1 MKKVNEVFETNNY
14 NLFKF
19 SKFNR
24 NVIYR
29 KDLMEEAK
37 RGFIAPIIVNEDF
50 VVIDGQSRLKHAEY
64 AKVSIKYIVVE
75 GLTEKDIVRMN
86 TTQLS
91 WSIKD
96 YIQSYANEGNTEY
109 QKLIELLNDTNVN
122 VTPVTAI
129 GLGVFDTGS
138 RITNIVKN
146 GEFKFVNYQ
155 ETVQF
160 LDYYSDFIQET
171 ELPNHSK
178 FSLAVYQIYKIK
190 KFDKKRLIKKI
201 NESRDKDKLNISLD
215 KNAYIEILL
224 DMYNNR
230 TRTNS
235 DLTINYYKDRR
246 NQIIIDAEMED

>member
-50 VVIDGQSRLKHAEY
+50 IVIDGQSRLKHAEY
-64 AKVSIKYIVVE
+64 AKVPIKYMVVE

-109 QKLIELLNDTNVN
+109 QKLIELLNNTNVN
-122 VTPVTAI
+122 VGPATAI
-129 GLGVFDTGS
+129 GLGSFDTRGE
-138 RITNIVKN
+138 ITSTVKN

-155 ETVQF
+155 ETLQF

-171 ELPNHSK
+171 ELQNYSK
-178 FSLAVYQIYKIK
+178 LSLAVYQIYKIK

-201 NESRDKDKLNISLD
+201 NESRDKDKLNVSLD
-215 KNAYIEILL
+215 KNSYIEILL

-230 TRTNS
+230 TRINS
-235 DLTINYYKDRR
+235 DLAINYYKDRR
-246 NQIIIDAEMED
+246 NQIIIDAEMEG

>member
-1 MKKVNEVFETNNY
+1 MKKIKEVFETNNY

-50 VVIDGQSRLKHAEY
+50 IVIDGQSRLKHAEY
-64 AKVSIKYIVVE
+64 AKVPIKYMVVE

-96 YIQSYANEGNTEY
+96 YIQSYANEGNAEY
-109 QKLIELLNDTNVN
+109 QKLIELLNSINMNVA
-122 VTPVTAI
+122 PIAAI
-129 GLGVFDTGS
+129 GLGFLETGGRVTS
-138 RITNIVKN
+138 AVKN

-155 ETVQF
+155 ETLQF

-171 ELPNHSK
+171 ELQNYSK
-178 FSLAVYQIYKIK
+178 LSLAVYQIYKIK

-201 NESRDKDKLNISLD
+201 NESRDKDKLNVSLD
-215 KNAYIEILL
+215 KNSYIEILL

-230 TRTNS
+230 TRINS
-235 DLTINYYKDRR
+235 DLAINYYKDRR
-246 NQIIIDAEMED
+246 NQIIIDAEMEG

>member
-1 MKKVNEVFETNNY
+1 MKKINEVFETNNY

-50 VVIDGQSRLKHAEY
+50 IVIDGQSRLKHAEY
-64 AKVSIKYIVVE
+64 AKVPIKYMVVE

-96 YIQSYANEGNTEY
+96 YIQSYANEGNAEY
-109 QKLIELLNDTNVN
+109 QKLIELLNGSNMNVA
-122 VTPVTAI
+122 PIAAI
-129 GLGVFDTGS
+129 GLGVFETGGRVTS
-138 RITNIVKN
+138 AVKN
-146 GEFKFVNYQ
+146 GEFKFVDYQ

-160 LDYYSDFIQET
+160 LNYYSDFIQET
-171 ELPNHSK
+171 ELPNFSK
-178 FSLAVYQIYKIK
+178 LSLAVYQIYKIK

-201 NESRDKDKLNISLD
+201 NESRDKDKLNVSLN
-215 KNAYIEILL
+215 KNAYIENLL

-230 TRTNS
+230 TRINS
-235 DLTINYYKDRR
+235 DLTINYYKDRK

>member
-1 MKKVNEVFETNNY
+1 MKKINEVFETNNY

-50 VVIDGQSRLKHAEY
+50 IVIDGQSRLKHAEY
-64 AKVSIKYIVVE
+64 AKVPIKYMVVE

-109 QKLIELLNDTNVN
+109 QKLIELLNDTDMNAA
-122 VTPVTAI
+122 PLIAI
-129 GLGVFDTGS
+129 GLGVLETGGS
-138 RITNIVKN
+138 VTSVVKN

-160 LDYYSDFIQET
+160 LDYYSDFIQKT
-171 ELPNHSK
+171 ELPNYSK
-178 FSLAVYQIYKIK
+178 LSLAVYQICKIK
-190 KFDKKRLIKKI
+190 KLDKERLIKKI
-201 NESRDKDKLNISLD
+201 NESRDKDKLNVSLS
-215 KNAYIEILL
+215 KNEYIKILL
-224 DMYNNR
+224 DMYNNK
-230 TRTNS
+230 TRVNS
-235 DLTINYYKDRR
+235 DLTINYYKDRK
-246 NQIIIDAEMED
+246 NQIIIDAEMEG